1 MSIANKMQKLKLF
14 QVKGTVTT
22 VQKAHCVALTDDEG
36 MYSSTYIVKHGAVLL
51 TVEDI
56 RSVYQGRWLNDQV

>member
-36 MYSSTYIVKHGAVLL
+36 MYK
-51 TVEDI
+51 
-56 RSVYQGRWLNDQV
+56 